1 MNKIKLLGVLAFIG
15 LGMAV
20 WVQQRH
26 IVSIKKE
33 RDRYQMNSNAL
44 LSEMK
49 EWRIDS
55 TTMATD
61 VKTLRLTVDEMER
74 YRAEDLVKI
83 KQMGVKIKNLKA
95 AAKHQLEVNADI
107 KASVRDS
114 IVIRDTVPVIVKSVS
129 MITPYLQLSGIIE
142 KDSLIGKIHLPVTLR
157 QAVWIESKR
166 RWLFWKKVVAIHQ
179 TITSDNPHVEIKY
192 SEYIIIQK

>member
-61 VKTLRLTVDEMER
+61 VKPLRLTVDEMER

-157 QAVWIESKR
+157 QAVWIEYKR

>member
-44 LSEMK
+44 LSDMK
-49 EWRIDS
+49 VWRIDS

-157 QAVWIESKR
+157 QAVWIEYKR

>member
-83 KQMGVKIKNLKA
+83 KQMGVKIKNRKA

-157 QAVWIESKR
+157 QAVWIEYKR